1 MIGVES
7 SWSPRV
13 EDDQA
18 MNSALAY
25 LDFVQCF
32 ELEPGMVNLLQRER
46 AIAYPWLVSQ
56 IDQVNQQLQTHLL
69 ACQECFFTENQ
80 RSVQIFAAP
89 LNPCLKIDG
98 FCDIRTNPITI
109 LVDPGRIEP
118 RDWLGLVAHE
128 YAHAITGTV
137 GHSPKF
143 AGILQHICIGLGLG
157 LTSLELLTE
166 KQLCSAPPCRQTPD
180 PIAFWLGQQSR

>member
-1 MIGVES
+1 MGVDGQGSDKIEND
-7 SWSPRV
+7 RTL
-13 EDDQA
+13 DK
-18 MNSALAY
+18 ALAY
-25 LDFVQCF
+25 LGFVQDF
-32 ELEPGMVNLLQRER
+32 ELEPGMVNFLEQER
-46 AIAYPWLVSQ
+46 AVAYPWLANQ
-56 IDQVNQQLQTHLL
+56 IDPINQQLQAHLQ
-69 ACQECFFTENQ
+69 ACQDCFFPENQ
-80 RSVQIFAAP
+80 RLVQIFAAP
-89 LNPCLKIDG
+89 INPRLKIDG
-98 FCDIRTNPITI
+98 FCDIRANPITI

-166 KQLCSAPPCRQTPD
+166 KQLCSAPPCRQTLD